1 MSFNFLS
8 PTWRDGCAGTW
19 TLKGTD
25 DEWFE
30 ERHSRILRRQRDRLL
45 ERTGRNAIMKEP
57 GNAVVRFAAQLGP
70 GLIWAM
76 VAIGQT
82 HVILATYAG
91 ARFGFSLLWVILL
104 AHIFTYPVFEYGPRY
119 AVATGGSLI
128 DAYMRLRRL
137 RLVLLVFFGFL
148 LVTIPFLIIA
158 SLLSVTAS
166 ILLAA
171 FPQVPFNYWCIIISV
186 FTAALVFAGR
196 YKGLEVICV
205 VMSGVLV
212 VATVVAFC
220 LKLPSPGQV
229 LASALMPAIPA
240 GSLVTLVALIRLP
253 TDPATSIM
261 HSVWAVKKRESWIQG
276 GGLQSGLKKS
286 LLDLRVGFGFSLLIA
301 FIFVSLGAL
310 VLHPRGVDLEGVD
323 LAVKLSQIYTETV
336 GAWTF
341 PLFIGVAFV
350 AIWGSYYANADGVP
364 RMFEQL
370 WNSVRGKQ
378 DSSELHPL
386 RVGYTVAILLGGM
399 LLAIVQQEPI
409 FLVILA
415 VSAGLIAY
423 PLIYVLNIYAVT
435 KLIDKEFRPSRLN
448 LFVACLG
455 VLYSVVGV
463 TLLLLVRVLGLWN

>member
-1 MSFNFLS
+1 VKPYGKAL
-8 PTWRDGCAGTW
+8 
-19 TLKGTD
+19 
-25 DEWFE
+25 
-30 ERHSRILRRQRDRLL
+30 
-45 ERTGRNAIMKEP
+45 
-57 GNAVVRFAAQLGP
+57 VRFAAQLGP

-82 HVILATYAG
+82 HVILATYSG

-104 AHIFTYPVFEYGPRY
+104 AHVFTYPVFEYGPRY

-128 DAYMRLRRL
+128 DAYMRLSRMRTF
-137 RLVLLVFFGFL
+137 LLVFFGFL

-171 FPQVPFNYWCIIISV
+171 WPQIPYNYWCIIISA
-186 FTAALVFAGR
+186 FTAGLIFAGR
-196 YKGLEVICV
+196 YRGLEVICV

-212 VATVVAFC
+212 LATVVAFC
-220 LKLPSPGQV
+220 LKLPHAGQV
-229 LASALMPAIPA
+229 FSSALMPAIPA

-261 HSVWAVKKRESWIQG
+261 HSVWAVKKRDEWIQD
-276 GGLQSGLKKS
+276 GGLQAGLRKS
-286 LLDLRVGFGFSLLIA
+286 LLDLRIGFGFSLLIA

-310 VLHPRGVDLEGVD
+310 VLYPRGVDLEGVD

-350 AIWGSYYANADGVP
+350 AVWGSYYANADGVP

-370 WNSVRGKQ
+370 WNSITGKKENA
-378 DSSELHPL
+378 ELQPL
-386 RVGYTVAILLGGM
+386 RVGYTVAIMLGGL
-399 LLAIVQQEPI
+399 LLATVWQRPV

-435 KLIDKEFRPSRLN
+435 RLVDKEFRPSRLN
-448 LFVACLG
+448 LSIAYLG
-455 VLYSVVGV
+455 VVYSVVGV
-463 TLLLLVRVLGLWN
+463 TLLLLVRVFGMWN

>member
-1 MSFNFLS
+1 
-8 PTWRDGCAGTW
+8 
-19 TLKGTD
+19 
-25 DEWFE
+25 
-30 ERHSRILRRQRDRLL
+30 
-45 ERTGRNAIMKEP
+45 MKAS
-57 GNAVVRFAAQLGP
+57 GNPVVRFAAQLGP

-82 HVILATYAG
+82 HVILATYSG

-104 AHIFTYPVFEYGPRY
+104 AHILTYPVFEYGPRY

-128 DAYMRLRRL
+128 DAYMRLPGL
-137 RLVLLVFFGFL
+137 RVPLMLFFGL
-148 LVTIPFLIIA
+148 LLTTIPFIIVA
-158 SLLSVTAS
+158 SLLSVAASVLTAGW
-166 ILLAA
+166 
-171 FPQVPFNYWCIIISV
+171 PQLSFNHWCVIITI

-196 YKGLEVICV
+196 YRGLEFICI

-212 VATVVAFC
+212 VTTVAAFC
-220 LKLPSPGQV
+220 LELPDPRRV
-229 LASALMPAIPA
+229 LSGAFSPAIPA
-240 GSLVTLVALIRLP
+240 GSLVTLVALMRMP

-261 HSVWAVKKRESWIQG
+261 HSLWAVKKREEWIRE
-276 GGLQSGLKKS
+276 GGLESGLKKS
-286 LLDLRVGFGFSLLIA
+286 LLDLRIGFGASLLIA
-301 FIFVSLGAL
+301 LIFVSLGAV

-370 WNSVRGKQ
+370 WNAVTGRPR
-378 DSSELHPL
+378 DSELRPL
-386 RVGYTVAILLGGM
+386 RIGYTIAILLGGL
-399 LLAIVQQEPI
+399 LLATVWQRPL

-415 VSAGLIAY
+415 VSAGLVAY
-423 PLIYVLNIYAVT
+423 PLIYLLNIHAVT
-435 KLIDKEFRPSRLN
+435 RLIDEEFRPSRLN

-455 VLYSVVGV
+455 VIYSVVGV

>member
-1 MSFNFLS
+1 
-8 PTWRDGCAGTW
+8 
-19 TLKGTD
+19 
-25 DEWFE
+25 
-30 ERHSRILRRQRDRLL
+30 
-45 ERTGRNAIMKEP
+45 MKAS
-57 GNAVVRFAAQLGP
+57 GNPVARFARQLGP

-82 HVILATYAG
+82 HVILATYSG

-104 AHIFTYPVFEYGPRY
+104 AHILTYPVFEYGPRY

-128 DAYMRLRRL
+128 DAYMRVPGLRVPL
-137 RLVLLVFFGFL
+137 MLFFGL
-148 LVTIPFLIIA
+148 LLTTIPFIIVA

-171 FPQVPFNYWCIIISV
+171 WPQVPFNYWCVIVTV

-196 YKGLEVICV
+196 YRGLEVICI

-220 LKLPSPGQV
+220 LELPDPGR
-229 LASALMPAIPA
+229 LLSGALTPAIPA
-240 GSLVTLVALIRLP
+240 GSLITLVALMRMP

-261 HSVWAVKKRESWIQG
+261 HSVWAVKKREEWIRE
-276 GGLQSGLKKS
+276 GGLEVGLKKS
-286 LLDLRVGFGFSLLIA
+286 LLDLRVGIGVSLLVA
-301 FIFVSLGAL
+301 LIFVSLGAL
-310 VLHPRGVDLEGVD
+310 VLHPRGVELEGVD
-323 LAVKLSQIYTETV
+323 LAVKLSQVYTETV

-364 RMFEQL
+364 RMVEQL
-370 WNSVRGKQ
+370 WNSVTGRSS
-378 DSSELHPL
+378 DSERRPL
-386 RVGYTVAILLGGM
+386 RVGYTIAILLGGL
-399 LLAIVQQEPI
+399 LLATVWQRPL

-423 PLIYVLNIYAVT
+423 PLIYLLNIYAVT
-435 KLIDKEFRPSRLN
+435 RLIDEKFRPSRLN
-448 LFVACLG
+448 LCVAYLG
-455 VLYSVVGV
+455 VIYAVVGV